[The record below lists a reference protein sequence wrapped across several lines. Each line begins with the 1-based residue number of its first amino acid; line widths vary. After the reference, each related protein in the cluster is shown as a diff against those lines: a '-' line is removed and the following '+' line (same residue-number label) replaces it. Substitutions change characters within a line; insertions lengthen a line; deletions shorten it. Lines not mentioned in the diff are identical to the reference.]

1 MKKIIFKAPNYRG
14 FVVLQMMMKNIFLT
28 ITIYVAFIN
37 SLSGQNISI
46 AAARALPV
54 GSTVTV
60 TGVCLNGAELGSN
73 IRYIND
79 GTGYI
84 AIFGNLVSTST
95 TGDEI
100 TVTGATVQFQNLLEV
115 GTLTN
120 ATINSSG
127 NLLPAAALITP
138 FQLDE
143 MHESWLIKMDNISF
157 ANAGAVIGG
166 NATYN
171 FSNSNGETGVMYV
184 RGGSPLIGQ
193 TLPLGNVNATGICTQ
208 YQSSYQFLLRSMAD
222 LVPVGSLYFTQTPYP
237 VNITTSGFELDW
249 ETNINSSSFI
259 KYGKTPLLELGV
271 IYGNSNTTSHIVT
284 VTGGLPSEVYYA
296 QCFSVAGTDTAFS
309 DSEIYITASGSSGDI
324 KCYFNRSVDHTRAN
338 PPTNLAMQLTSAID
352 DTLKAYMDRAI
363 STIDITIYNLDNNN
377 TSNIIQGINDAYA
390 RGVQVRIIADGSNAN
405 NGLPFINSN
414 IPVVLSP
421 QLPLFYYS
429 IMHNKFVV
437 IDANHSDVNK
447 AVVWTGSTNWTG
459 NQLNTDAN
467 NVIIIQDKSLAKA
480 YTIEFEEMW
489 GSNTA
494 IPNASNSK
502 FGPDKM
508 DNTPHEFNIN
518 GKRVECYFSP
528 SDKVN
533 SEIERTIL
541 TANTQLQLAAMVITR
556 YDLAYA
562 IAATV
567 GWGVDAN
574 AILDDSA
581 NGGGTS
587 FLIMEAV
594 MHNKIVMYD
603 HAALPGILHHKYMI
617 IDQDNASNDALV
629 LTGSHNFSS
638 TANSK
643 NDENTLM
650 VHDASIANQY
660 YQEFVSR
667 FNESGGGLG
676 LNDDNTYH
684 GLQIFPNPT
693 RSEFAIISNDRSL
706 VMVTIYNSKGQQL
719 FQTRGQLQDR
729 INVDFL
735 PQGIYHIEVSGTLQ
749 AHGRLVK
756 Y

>member
-1 MKKIIFKAPNYRG
+1 MKTL
-14 FVVLQMMMKNIFLT
+14 FVT
-28 ITIYVAFIN
+28 IAIYVALAN
-37 SLSGQNISI
+37 SLFAQNISI
-46 AAARALPV
+46 ASARALPV
-54 GSTVTV
+54 GSNVTV

-73 IRYIND
+73 IRYIYD

-84 AIFGNLVSTST
+84 AVFGSMISASLI
-95 TGDEI
+95 GDEI
-100 TVTGATVQFQNLLEV
+100 SVTGTTVQFQNLLEI

-127 NLLPAAALITP
+127 NALPSPVLVTP
-138 FQLDE
+138 LQMDE
-143 MHESWLIKMDNISF
+143 SHESWLVKMDNISF

-171 FSNSNGETGVMYV
+171 FSNSNGETGALYV

-208 YQSSYQFLLRSMAD
+208 YQSSYQFLLRSIAD
-222 LVPVGSLYFTQTPYP
+222 LVPVGTLYFTKKPYP
-237 VNITTSGFELDW
+237 INITTLSFEIDW
-249 ETNINSSSFI
+249 ETNMNSSSYI

-271 IYGNSNTTSHIVT
+271 LNGNSNTTSHTVT
-284 VTGGLPSEVYYA
+284 VTGAAASEVYYA
-296 QCFSVAGTDTAFS
+296 QCFSVAGNDTAFS
-309 DSEIYITASGSSGDI
+309 DPQIYMTASGSSGDMI
-324 KCYFNRSVDHTRAN
+324 CYFNRSVDHTKAN
-338 PPTNLAMQLTSAID
+338 PPTNLATQLLYAMD
-352 DTLKAYMDRAI
+352 DTLKAYMDRAV
-363 STIDITIYNLDNNN
+363 STLDIAIYNLDNNN
-377 TSNIIQGINDAYA
+377 TSNIIQAINDAYA

-405 NGLPFINSN
+405 NGLPFINAN

-421 QLPLFYYS
+421 QIPLFYFT
-429 IMHNKFVV
+429 IMHNKFVI

-459 NQLNTDAN
+459 DQLNTDAN
-467 NVIIIQDKSLAKA
+467 NVLIVQDKSLAKA
-480 YTIEFEEMW
+480 YTMEFEEMW

-494 IPNASNSK
+494 IPNAGNAK
-502 FGPDKM
+502 FGPDKL

-541 TANTQLQLAAMVITR
+541 TANSQLQLAAMVITR
-556 YDLAYA
+556 FDLANA
-562 IAATV
+562 IAASV

-594 MHNKIVMYD
+594 LHNKIILYD
-603 HAALPGILHHKYMI
+603 HGALPGILHHKYII
-617 IDQDNASNDALV
+617 IDQDNALNDALV

-643 NDENTLM
+643 NDENTLV
-650 VHDASIANQY
+650 VHDAAIANQY
-660 YQEFVSR
+660 YQEFVAR
-667 FNESGGGLG
+667 FNESGGGLA
-676 LNDDNTYH
+676 LSQEKERNSIN
-684 GLQIFPNPT
+684 IFPNPT
-693 RSEFAIISNDRSL
+693 RNEFAIFSESSSP
-706 VMVTIYNSKGQQL
+706 VTVTIYDNKGQL
-719 FQTRGQLQDR
+719 VLQTQGNMQDR

-735 PQGIYHIEVSGTLQ
+735 PQGMYHIEITGKINSQ
-749 AHGRLVK
+749 GRLIK